1 MKTGG
6 KRIIGLLAALLLAG
20 TATSAE
26 SPRVVSVAA
35 AASLTDV
42 LQALGDQYTKRTGVS
57 VKFAFASSS
66 VLAHQIEAGSA
77 AELFISADIDWMDY
91 LAQRKLIQASSR
103 KDLLG
108 NRLVLVAPA
117 TSTVALKI
125 GPKFPLRAALGADR
139 LATGD
144 PDFVPA
150 GRYAKEAL
158 TSLGVWDEVSDRL
171 VRAENVRA
179 ALVFVAHGDV
189 PLGIVYETDARI
201 EPKVRIV
208 DTFPASSHAPIR
220 YPAALTAT
228 AGADAGRFLDFLRRP
243 DGRAGFERF
252 GFQVLP

>member
-1 MKTGG
+1 MRKGCRG
-6 KRIIGLLAALLLAG
+6 IFGLVAALLLAG
-20 TATSAE
+20 SATPAE
-26 SPRVVSVAA
+26 APRVVSVAA

-42 LQALGDQYTKRTGVS
+42 LQTLGDQYTKRSGVA
-57 VKFAFASSS
+57 VKFAFAASS
-66 VLAHQIEAGSA
+66 VLAHQIEAGSGA
-77 AELFISADIDWMDY
+77 DLFISADPEWMDY
-91 LAQRKLIQASSR
+91 LGKRALLQAPSR
-103 KDLLG
+103 RDLLG

-117 TSTVALKI
+117 QSTVALRI

-158 TSLGVWDEVSDRL
+158 TSLGVWSDVSDRL

-208 DTFPASSHAPIR
+208 DTFPASTHAPIR

-228 AGADAGRFLDFLRRP
+228 AGADAARFLDFLRGP
-243 DGRAGFERF
+243 DGTAAFERF